1 MPSQTVAK
9 EGNLKYA
16 LSANDPFIAEVRPG
30 EVFEVEA
37 ESTAMPA

>member
-1 MPSQTVAK
+1 MPPQTVAK

-16 LSANDPFIAEVRPG
+16 LSANDLRSRVRPG

-37 ESTAMPA
+37 RSTVPA